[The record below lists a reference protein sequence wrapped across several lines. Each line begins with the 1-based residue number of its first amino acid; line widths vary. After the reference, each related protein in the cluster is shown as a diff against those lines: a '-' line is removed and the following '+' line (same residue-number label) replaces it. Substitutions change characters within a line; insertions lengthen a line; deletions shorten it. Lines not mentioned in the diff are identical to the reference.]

1 MNTLNGYSKGN
12 DANTSVLL
20 AAGGSKPLS
29 GFRLTENTV
38 PSDMVGWEMHNNSV
52 SGGIT
57 LTDAILDDFR
67 GNKIAFLDPS
77 CITVQYSTNGG
88 TSWSDYELT
97 DAQKVALTTTP
108 GGTAI
113 YLGKVATAGTITPS
127 NVANYKSR
135 IYINTRNASGTAKMY
150 TYLKRVLINIST
162 NGASGCTVKIDR
174 QTIGDYN
181 NRGSGTRYNTNE
193 SAWTN
198 IGTYEIQGRSGWNS
212 IYISSIFGGGT
223 SQTSNDAAL
232 RFTFSA
238 TSANTSYPSNCT
250 VIGMRF
256 IGITNWQP
264 ASTMA
269 STGHLY
275 TYDTSQNTTFP
286 ANVTATSF
294 IGSLSGNATSAT
306 NATNDSDGH
315 AINSTYLKRSG
326 GTMTGSITFPDD
338 VADIIFRAGN
348 ASYTTKLSY
357 QTSGNEALVLSSY
370 ATVNSFIIA
379 NGVTSSTSSSQWQS
393 IISPGLQIKNNC
405 VNIGALWGH
414 GITPNYKLNV
424 NGNTNISGDLIV
436 TGDASVKS
444 LTVTGSNNLL
454 VQGNVTAA
462 SFIKSGGTASQV
474 LMADGSVKTMSQ
486 IVSGGESTKYWAN
499 VAISSS
505 SNDQTAPTFKSQTI
519 KITDTNV
526 ASTLFSDTTTY
537 QIGTTKREL
546 HLNYSSGSGTGVN
559 DGRLSAITFGNSA
572 AYAGIYVQS
581 SGSYGSRMVFGTTSS
596 FANGS
601 YGRVIID
608 NSGNVGIGTMSPSY
622 KLHVNGTSY
631 FTGATMITN
640 DLTLYATS
648 GSSPFLNFRRGT
660 YTDDLDDWRVFA
672 NGSGFFIQRTSGST
686 TNWVNRLMLAPNV
699 SSGTNAAYLYSNDGT
714 SDRIVTQSM
723 IVTSSANGV
732 TPKVI
737 NTNTATVTSE
747 YYVLASSTGS
757 NTPSWYKLPST
768 AFSSGQ
774 TYSLV
779 TGSANGLVHAPTS
792 SQSSSTDIT
801 SSYYV
806 YATNAIGTAPKW
818 YKTGN
823 QIHVVTTLPSSP
835 VTGDVYFITSNA

>member
-29 GFRLTENTV
+29 DFRLTNNTI
-38 PSDMVGWEMHNNSV
+38 PSDMVGWEMYNNSV

-97 DAQKVALTTTP
+97 DDQKVALTTTP

-150 TYLKRVLINIST
+150 TYLKHVLINIST

-193 SAWTN
+193 STWTN
-198 IGTYEIQGRSGWNS
+198 IGIYDIQGWSGWNS
-212 IYISSIFGGGT
+212 IYISSIFGGYT
-223 SQTSNDAAL
+223 SQTSNDAVL

-238 TSANTSYPSNCT
+238 TGANTSYASSCT

-256 IGITNWQP
+256 IGITNWQQ

-269 STGHLY
+269 GTGHLY
-275 TYDTSQNTTFP
+275 TYDTSQNATFP

-315 AINSTYLKRSG
+315 AINSTYIKRSG

-357 QTSGNEALVLSSY
+357 QTTGNEALVLSSY

-379 NGVTSSTSSSQWQS
+379 NGVTSSISSSQWQS
-393 IISPGLQIKNNC
+393 ITSPGLQIKNNC

-414 GITPNYKLNV
+414 GVTPNYKLNV
-424 NGNTNISGDLIV
+424 NGNTNISGDLTV
-436 TGDASVKS
+436 TGDVSVKS
-444 LTVTGSNNLL
+444 LTVTGSDNLL

-462 SFIKSGGTASQV
+462 SFIKSGGTSSQV
-474 LMADGSVKTMSQ
+474 LMADGSVKTMSE

-505 SNDQTAPTFKSQTI
+505 SSTTTSPTF
-519 KITDTNV
+519 
-526 ASTLFSDTTTY
+526 
-537 QIGTTKREL
+537 
-546 HLNYSSGSGTGVN
+546 GS
-559 DGRLSAITFGNSA
+559 I
-572 AYAGIYVQS
+572 
-581 SGSYGSRMVFGTTSS
+581 TTS
-596 FANGS
+596 G
-601 YGRVIID
+601 
-608 NSGNVGIGTMSPSY
+608 
-622 KLHVNGTSY
+622 
-631 FTGATMITN
+631 
-640 DLTLYATS
+640 DLTLYNS
-648 GSSPFLNFRRGT
+648 SNGSTPFLNFRRAT
-660 YTDDLDDWRVFA
+660 YTDTYDDWRMFA

-699 SSGTNAAYLYSNDGT
+699 SSGTNAAYLYSDDGT

-723 IVTSSANGV
+723 VVTSSANGV
-732 TPKVI
+732 APKVI
-737 NTNTATVTSE
+737 NTNTATVTSA
-747 YYVLASSTGS
+747 YYVLASSTGQ

-792 SQSSSTDIT
+792 SQSSSTEIA

-806 YATNAIGTAPKW
+806 YATTALNTAPKW
-818 YKTGN
+818 YKAGCQVHLVQN
-823 QIHVVTTLPSSP
+823 QIPTSTIA
-835 VTGDVYFITSNA
+835 GDIYFLTSNA

>member
-12 DANTSVLL
+12 DVNTSVLL
-20 AAGGSKPLS
+20 AAGGSKPLGDIEVYS
-29 GFRLTENTV
+29 NKVNWGMYN
-38 PSDMVGWEMHNNSV
+38 GSV

-108 GGTAI
+108 GGTAV
-113 YLGKVATAGTITPS
+113 YLGKVATTGTITPS

-135 IYINTRNASGTAKMY
+135 IYISSRDSSGNPKVYTDLKHILIYINTS
-150 TYLKRVLINIST
+150 
-162 NGASGCTVKIDR
+162 GASGCTVKIDR
-174 QTIGDYN
+174 QSVGDFN
-181 NRGSGTRYNTNE
+181 NRGSGTRYNTTE
-193 SAWTN
+193 STWIN
-198 IGTYEIQGRSGWNS
+198 VGTYNIQGWSGWNS
-212 IYISSIFGGGT
+212 IPFSEAFGGGST
-223 SQTSNDAAL
+223 QTSNLAAVL

-238 TSANTSYPSNCT
+238 TGANTSHPSNCT

-256 IGITNWQP
+256 IGITNWQTT
-264 ASTMA
+264 STLA

-275 TYDTSQNTTFP
+275 TYDISQNAIFP
-286 ANVTATSF
+286 AHVTATQF
-294 IGSLSGNATSAT
+294 IGNLSGS
-306 NATNDSDGH
+306 
-315 AINSTYLKRSG
+315 
-326 GTMTGSITFPDD
+326 MTFTDN
-338 VADIIFRAGN
+338 VAGIIFRAGN
-348 ASYTTKLSY
+348 AGYTTKLSY
-357 QTSGNEALVLSSY
+357 QTTGNEALVLSSY

-379 NGVTSSTSSSQWQS
+379 NGVTSSISSSQWQS
-393 IISPGLQIKNNC
+393 ITSPGLQIKNNC

-414 GITPNYKLNV
+414 GVTPNYKLNV
-424 NGNTNISGDLIV
+424 NGNTNISGDL
-436 TGDASVKS
+436 TTS
-444 LTVTGSNNLL
+444 
-454 VQGNVTAA
+454 GNITAA

-474 LMADGSVKTMSQ
+474 LMADGSVKTMSE
-486 IVSGGESTKYWAN
+486 IVSGGESTKYWAD

-505 SNDQTAPTFKSQTI
+505 SSDQTAPTFKSQTI
-519 KITDTNV
+519 KITDTDV
-526 ASTLFSDTTTY
+526 ASSLFSNTTTY

-581 SGSYGSRMVFGTTSS
+581 SGSYGSRMIFGTTSS

-622 KLHVNGTSY
+622 KLHVNGT
-631 FTGATMITN
+631 TMIAN

-660 YTDDLDDWRVFA
+660 YTDDLDDWRMFA

-686 TNWVNRLMLAPNV
+686 TNWINRFMLAPNV
-699 SSGTNAAYLYSNDGT
+699 SSGTNAAYLYSDDGT
-714 SDRIVTQSM
+714 SDRIITKSM
-723 IVTSSANGV
+723 VVTSSDNGV
-732 TPKVI
+732 APKVI